1 MNSSLLRYS
10 FSFSVSSKGS
20 ISGLKIQSFTALLYT
35 TKQKVFYQVKKN
47 ILPLTPK
54 SPFFGELSC
63 NEFFHFPIMEFI
75 QVMAEDNQEKFEF
88 YPL

>member
-1 MNSSLLRYS
+1 MS
-10 FSFSVSSKGS
+10 F
-20 ISGLKIQSFTALLYT
+20 
-35 TKQKVFYQVKKN
+35 QVKKD
-47 ILPLTPK
+47 ILPLTPE

-63 NEFFHFPIMEFI
+63 NEIFHFPIMEFI